1 MGTEGAGQ
9 NTLRFSSQSTN
20 QEDRRWMCAINGRK
34 GSDKAVQMKEK
45 VWLWLAV
52 SEGTQ
57 VTEMV

>member
-1 MGTEGAGQ
+1 
-9 NTLRFSSQSTN
+9 
-20 QEDRRWMCAINGRK
+20 MCAINGRK
-34 GSDKAVQMKEK
+34 GRDKAVQMKEK